1 MFCGEETVLVGSDR
15 RANMDM
21 HGYSQAL
28 SGYNLLNDS
37 VGCSLKNISV
47 STTFHLHEVRASCNP
62 IDMWETLLM
71 LRSFSLFR

>member
-37 VGCSLKNISV
+37 VGCSLRFHNIS
-47 STTFHLHEVRASCNP
+47 LA
-62 IDMWETLLM
+62 
-71 LRSFSLFR
+71 